1 MTISTRI
8 VLGISAAI
16 LSFSLAG
23 ASAAFAD
30 DPMSQDIG
38 FRNSLSRGDGVKK
51 DTMARD
57 TLARDTVTRDT
68 ASRGPTKKDDGI
80 RKYGISK

>member
-1 MTISTRI
+1 MTIATRI
-8 VLGISAAI
+8 VPGILAAA

-38 FRNSLSRGDGVKK
+38 FRNSLSRGDGVRRDTSK
-51 DTMARD
+51 DT
-57 TLARDTVTRDT
+57 V
-68 ASRGPTKKDDGI
+68 SKGPTKKDDGA